1 MSVIG
6 ASALVEAGDDT
17 EDKGR
22 RGKGH
27 QTEQEAL
34 QKWRTRDELPSASE
48 HSLIATARHIVGALG
63 KLGSKA
69 RTFELRGGFE
79 ARAHPARQDDSGRDA
94 RSPQLFTKCQGQ
106 RSDVGLR
113 CKVSSLPWPWDERG
127 NR

>member
-22 RGKGH
+22 RGKRH

-34 QKWRTRDELPSASE
+34 QKWRACNELPSTSE
-48 HSLIATARHIVGALG
+48 HRIVAAARHIVGALG
-63 KLGSKA
+63 ELGSKA

-79 ARAHPARQDDSGRDA
+79 ARAHPA
-94 RSPQLFTKCQGQ
+94 
-106 RSDVGLR
+106 
-113 CKVSSLPWPWDERG
+113 W
-127 NR
+127 